1 MNEIWKDIDEFAGLY
16 QVSNLG
22 RVRRIGSYSNQN
34 SSWDLK
40 EPKILNE
47 RKHSNG
53 YLRVMISKDGN
64 HYDRYIH
71 RLVAKEFCE
80 NENNY
85 KEVNHIDDDKTN
97 NTSDNLEWCSRSYN
111 NLHAY
116 KKGLHT
122 LHGCYGNKKKVAQI
136 TMNGKIVKIHE
147 SVDIAS
153 SYVGNKSYSNISAC
167 CSYAEDNSRYKRPCI
182 SSAGFKWRFATN
194 DMKVGDIVSD

>member
-40 EPKILNE
+40 EPKILKE

-53 YLRVMISKDGN
+53 YLRIMISKNGN

-80 NENNY
+80 NKNNY
-85 KEVNHIDDDKTN
+85 KEVNHIDGDKAN
-97 NTSDNLEWCSRSYN
+97 NTSDNLEWCSRSHN

-122 LHGCYGNKKKVAQI
+122 LHGCYGRKKKVAQI
-136 TMNGKIVKIHE
+136 TMDGEIIKIHE
-147 SVDIAS
+147 SVESAS
-153 SYVGNKSYSNISAC
+153 LYVRHKNPSPISCCCNYANNSSRHKRKS
-167 CSYAEDNSRYKRPCI
+167 I